1 MKELERDQSSLQRLQ
16 QFLGWFLCRE
26 LKWKIGNGL
35 SEETVV
41 MEMGGRFI
49 EGLGA
54 FANTLTMKYSLI
66 TTWALYWTLWEE
78 AIVGKT

>member
-1 MKELERDQSSLQRLQ
+1 
-16 QFLGWFLCRE
+16 
-26 LKWKIGNGL
+26 
-35 SEETVV
+35 

-66 TTWALYWTLWEE
+66 TT
-78 AIVGKT
+78 